1 MFLSLACFPRD
12 LPSRARVR
20 SGTSQAGV
28 NPFSTSA
35 NESDDH
41 AFIGEQEQRA
51 LHDRHLSVQIRR
63 QQAPP
68 LPCQN
73 HRRGRST
80 VVNAISSTLSLAK
93 RSYTRTS
100 LLDRRAR

>member
-28 NPFSTSA
+28 NPISTSA

-41 AFIGEQEQRA
+41 AFLASR
-51 LHDRHLSVQIRR
+51 S
-63 QQAPP
+63 
-68 LPCQN
+68 N
-73 HRRGRST
+73 GRSMIG
-80 VVNAISSTLSLAK
+80 ISPSRSADSRRRPCLAK
-93 RSYTRTS
+93 TIAAAGR
-100 LLDRRAR
+100 LW